1 MDNQPHLGITDR
13 ESRIQILKAVSSNG
27 IGAFSFGIFQY
38 GMSFMLLNET
48 HSPLSFGMGLT
59 VAPLV
64 ALLFFIPIGNFV
76 DNHDHKRIIFWGYI
90 LRLIGFALLGLA
102 LPHFKG
108 MELLIPFAIFIA
120 MDSLLV
126 NLRNTAYSASVRQLV
141 RNSQVQILSSYT
153 TACASASRILSPVF
167 GVIIYSLISVE
178 GLIIIEMIAT
188 IIATLIMMSL
198 HFYVD
203 KRPAERT
210 GHKTSQFQQFKEA
223 IHYMKKRPFIRDTII
238 AEIVVN
244 FLFTAVVT
252 GSPFIIQNELHLGN
266 GTVTLVET
274 GYSIGY
280 LLGSLLTSRM
290 KNQEHYAKKIII
302 SLFFIAVA
310 IGGLGFVFAFSRTP
324 LIVGIIGLL
333 FALMMDFA
341 FAVFDLAIEI
351 RLQMT
356 VHTSILGR
364 VSSTLYTTS
373 YAIMPIGTLVYTVLF
388 DVFANGSLIIIISG
402 IILMIYT
409 LVSVSTLVRDV
420 RKDDQ
425 YVAQHRKSLG

>member
-1 MDNQPHLGITDR
+1 
-13 ESRIQILKAVSSNG
+13 
-27 IGAFSFGIFQY
+27 
-38 GMSFMLLNET
+38 
-48 HSPLSFGMGLT
+48 
-59 VAPLV
+59 
-64 ALLFFIPIGNFV
+64 
-76 DNHDHKRIIFWGYI
+76 
-90 LRLIGFALLGLA
+90 
-102 LPHFKG
+102 
-108 MELLIPFAIFIA
+108 
-120 MDSLLV
+120 
-126 NLRNTAYSASVRQLV
+126 
-141 RNSQVQILSSYT
+141 
-153 TACASASRILSPVF
+153 
-167 GVIIYSLISVE
+167 
-178 GLIIIEMIAT
+178 
-188 IIATLIMMSL
+188 
-198 HFYVD
+198 
-203 KRPAERT
+203 
-210 GHKTSQFQQFKEA
+210 
-223 IHYMKKRPFIRDTII
+223 MKKRPFIRDTII

-244 FLFTAVVT
+244 FFFTAVVT

-310 IGGLGFVFAFSRTP
+310 IGGLGFVFAFARTP

-351 RLQMT
+351 RLQTT